1 MAAIP
6 PFDSDGLLPPGDYEV
21 SFDELRRSPLVLGPN
36 DPNEPSAWDRDW
48 RDELVSNLETLTR
61 QLWQTGIREVLAD
74 GSFAEDKS
82 HPNDIDGYF
91 VCSLIQLKTGELVR
105 HLNLLD
111 PFKIW
116 TWPSDAAAVPWLS
129 KETATDV
136 ASVPGGTVSTYSRTQ
151 AWQRHSRQ
159 VRPRVGVSFRL
170 PAIAPRWQATRHR
183 ENQVWRT
190 SMIRNERN
198 TKKCPHAWRKSAR
211 VLPNIEPDKKR
222 RG

>member
-1 MAAIP
+1 MASANMAAIP

-61 QLWQTGIREVLAD
+61 QLWRTGIREVFAD

-105 HLNLLD
+105 DLNLLD

-116 TWPSDAAAVPWLS
+116 TWDP
-129 KETATDV
+129 
-136 ASVPGGTVSTYSRTQ
+136 ASRKPYRGYPKKQLPMWHKYRVEMYPHVPGLGIGCGVHDQHGHELEFPSAFRQSRHGGKP
-151 AWQRHSRQ
+151 RGI
-159 VRPRVGVSFRL
+159 VRIQYGGRS
-170 PAIAPRWQATRHR
+170 
-183 ENQVWRT
+183 
-190 SMIRNERN
+190 
-198 TKKCPHAWRKSAR
+198 
-211 VLPNIEPDKKR
+211 
-222 RG
+222 